1 MAYTKLSRYNSRSNK
16 SHHGDFRIDT
26 GAHQEQPVP
35 TTDIIFENHGSL
47 FLLRPVS
54 SAGQTW
60 LDENVGDESTL
71 TFGSATVCEPRY
83 VEDILLGATA
93 DGLVCR

>member
-1 MAYTKLSRYNSRSNK
+1 MASTKLSRYNSHSNK
-16 SHHGDFRIDT
+16 SHHGGFNTDT

-47 FLLRPVS
+47 FLLRPAS
-54 SAGQTW
+54 SAGKTW
-60 LDENVGDESTL
+60 LDENVGDTNTL
-71 TFGSATVCEPRY
+71 TWAGAVVCEPRFT
-83 VEDILLGATA
+83 EAIFLGATA

>member
-1 MAYTKLSRYNSRSNK
+1 MASTKLSRYNSCSNK
-16 SHHGDFRIDT
+16 SHHGDFTIDT

-35 TTDIIFENHGSL
+35 TTDILFENHGSL

-54 SAGQTW
+54 SAGKTW
-60 LDENVGDESTL
+60 LDENVGDKNAL
-71 TFGSATVCEPRY
+71 TFSGAVVCEPRY
-83 VEDILLGATA
+83 VENIFLGATG